1 MKKIAI
7 CGYSSSVGKGFI
19 SRYKKDFEFVKLG
32 RREDADIYVDLRDR
46 KLDGD
51 IDKLRGCNALINLSA
66 QVSDETDEAI
76 LDLIGVNVLGA
87 LYLAEIC
94 HQYQIPQYINMSS
107 ISATYTPDDEY
118 YGFYAQSKKSAEEFL
133 ECYCR
138 RADVA
143 LCILRPAAIYGE
155 ESFAAH
161 QRLLYGMIDKVKN
174 KDTITIY
181 GKCDAHRNY
190 IHINTLSDVVAGV
203 IREGVTGIYN
213 VVCRNNQTL
222 TEIVS
227 DLNRF
232 FDGSS
237 EVEFLKDKPNIIERF
252 FRCDDRIYE
261 QTGVIVPQGIYDE
274 LSRSEKVQ

>member
-19 SRYKKDFEFVKLG
+19 SRYKKEFEFVKLG
-32 RREDADIYVDLRDR
+32 RREDADIFVDLRER
-46 KLDGD
+46 KLDGN
-51 IDKLRGCNALINLSA
+51 IDKLWGCDALINLSA
-66 QVSDETDEAI
+66 QVNDETDEAI
-76 LDLIGVNVLGA
+76 LDLIGVNVIGA

-94 HQYQIPQYINMSS
+94 HQYQISQYINMSS

-133 ECYCR
+133 ECYCKR
-138 RADVA
+138 TGVD
-143 LCILRPAAIYGE
+143 LCVLRPAAIYGE
-155 ESFAAH
+155 ESFADH
-161 QRLLYGMIDKVKN
+161 QRLLYGIIDKVKN
-174 KDTITIY
+174 NDTVTIY

-190 IHINTLSDVVAGV
+190 IHIDTLSDVVAGV
-203 IREGVTGIYN
+203 IRECVTGIYN

-227 DLNRF
+227 DLNRV

-237 EVEFLKDKPNIIERF
+237 EVEFLEDKPNIIERF
-252 FRCDDRIYE
+252 FQFDKSIYK
-261 QTGVIVPQGIYDE
+261 QTGAAIPQGIYDE
-274 LSRSEKVQ
+274 LSRSKKVQ

>member
-107 ISATYTPDDEY
+107 ISAIYTPDDEY

-138 RADVA
+138 RTNVA

-161 QRLLYGMIDKVKN
+161 QRLLYGIIDKVKN

-237 EVEFLKDKPNIIERF
+237 EVEFLEDKPNIIERF

>member
-32 RREDADIYVDLRDR
+32 RREDADIFVDLRKR

-51 IDKLRGCNALINLSA
+51 IDKLRGCHALINLSA

-261 QTGVIVPQGIYDE
+261 QTGVMVPQGIYDE

>member
-19 SRYKKDFEFVKLG
+19 SRYKKIFEFVKLG
-32 RREDADIYVDLRDR
+32 RREDADIFVDLRKR

-51 IDKLRGCNALINLSA
+51 IDKLRGCHALINLSA

-261 QTGVIVPQGIYDE
+261 QTGVMVPQGIYDE

>member
-32 RREDADIYVDLRDR
+32 RREDADIFVDLRER

-51 IDKLRGCNALINLSA
+51 IDKLRGCHALINLSA